1 MSTIK
6 EKENRSSV
14 FEFTEYEVLYT
25 NVEFLSKT
33 GYDLT
38 SMKDQFV
45 FEENSAYLL
54 SIQVIFMAMFHC
66 IVSQRKTTNTVL
78 LFFKYTVQSLVIS
91 SSCLMW
97 RP

>member
-1 MSTIK
+1 MPTLK

-25 NVEFLSKT
+25 NVEILSKI
-33 GYDLT
+33 GYGLT

-54 SIQVIFMAMFHC
+54 SIQVIFMVMFHC
-66 IVSQRKTTNTVL
+66 TVSQYKTANTVP
-78 LFFKYTVQSLVIS
+78 LFIKYTFQFLVIS
-91 SSCLMW
+91 SSCLM
-97 RP
+97 